1 VAKKVQQSQCRLWH
15 KWSTSY
21 THTMTGCAP
30 KQIQTLPTR
39 MSAAFKQYADTFGDR
54 VRVGAL
60 TDIPDQNRALILSCG
75 QEFVRILEGKTK
87 DWESE
92 LPQLRADLIGLL
104 ESGCPPLDI
113 IDFMFACTRGR
124 SDGISDSLEAIGL
137 KGDPSLNLLRMI
149 CHLVSAKISAL
160 NTPHVPGPLFF
171 LPQLLPE
178 LSEEDR
184 ARLTD
189 DLKRLPELLAVFG
202 DLLTIYPPKGARA
215 PKVEEL
221 FRHSDIALFYA
232 LLNHFDVGYPTL
244 SVLLRTMR
252 RVRYATTPK
261 ARYVHRFGRVRVK
274 SGPRH
279 LHDEPSV
286 RDPLNQTALQ
296 KRLHRFF
303 SGNGDWHFFLHF
315 LVLQY
320 LSPSF
325 SEHRTKA
332 VTLRAALPTLMKSR
346 S

>member
-1 VAKKVQQSQCRLWH
+1 MRFSSRSAHCPKSNSR
-15 KWSTSY
+15 STLE
-21 THTMTGCAP
+21 TMPGCTP
-30 KQIQTLPTR
+30 KQKQALLTG

-54 VRVGAL
+54 VHVGAL
-60 TDIPDQNRALILSCG
+60 TDTPEQNRTLILSYG

-92 LPQLRADLIGLL
+92 LPQLRADLVGLL
-104 ESGCPPLDI
+104 ERGCPPLDI
-113 IDFMFACTRGR
+113 IDFMFACTKGR
-124 SDGISDSLEAIGL
+124 SDGISDSLESIGL
-137 KGDPSLNLLRMI
+137 RGDPSLNLLRAI

-160 NTPHVPGPLFF
+160 NIPNVPGPLFF

-202 DLLTIYPPKGARA
+202 DLLTIYPPKEAC
-215 PKVEEL
+215 VEQLDML
-221 FRHSDIALFYA
+221 FRHWDVALFYV
-232 LLNHFDVGYPTL
+232 LLSNFNAGYPTL
-244 SVLLRTMR
+244 SLLLRTMR
-252 RVRYATTPK
+252 RVRYTATPR
-261 ARYVHRFGRVRVK
+261 ARYVRRFGRVRVK
-274 SGPRH
+274 SAPSH
-279 LHDEPSV
+279 LQDEPSV

-303 SGNGDWHFFLHF
+303 SDNGNWHFFVHF

-325 SEHRTKA
+325 PEQRSKA
-332 VTLRAALPTLMKSR
+332 VTLRVALPTLMKPTS
-346 S
+346 